1 MCIRDRHSTAHT
13 HVVHSKYISHFVM
26 SPFISCFVLYPCIPS
41 MSIGFVVFFL
51 KIVSRYFSKISQF
64 TRATRKGQWST
75 NPEHLPDNYKGFT
88 QWSMVALKE
97 QDYDKYARKMKKYLK
112 WELIILDDFLLHTIT
127 DVFLATPSGIT
138 IDLFLKRFI
147 IPLAHSFFL

>member
-1 MCIRDRHSTAHT
+1 
-13 HVVHSKYISHFVM
+13 
-26 SPFISCFVLYPCIPS
+26 
-41 MSIGFVVFFL
+41 
-51 KIVSRYFSKISQF
+51 
-64 TRATRKGQWST
+64 
-75 NPEHLPDNYKGFT
+75 
-88 QWSMVALKE
+88 MVALKE

-127 DVFLATPSGIT
+127 DEREIKILFELLEKRNEQRSTIVCSQRDPASWKAMIINETVFLATPSRIT